1 MDTLG
6 SLYQSAQAAPAAV
19 EIVYQRLRLAL
30 SRRLGTPLNAK
41 LPALCAA
48 SEERLGWPADTLFH
62 TLSDAERAMRDI
74 NLENGEALDLVRSLH
89 GYLQRLEYSAE
100 TRGRGTFMEMSV
112 ADLASHVR
120 REFAKIIVGQNEALD
135 QLLLVILARGH
146 ALVEGVPGLAK
157 TLAVKSL
164 AHIFHLRFQRVQC
177 TPDLIP
183 ADILGGN
190 ISAPAAGTF
199 RIHRGPIFTDLL
211 LVDEINRM
219 PPRTQSALLEAM
231 EELQVTMD
239 GPTHPLPRTFTVFA
253 TQNPVEFEGAYPLP
267 EAQLDRFLM
276 KIRVEYPQVTQET
289 EILARYQDGFEARSF
304 ERVQIDPLPED
315 ALQSA
320 REECARVRVEPK
332 LLDYIVSI
340 VRATRN
346 SPAVSL
352 GASPRAAISLM
363 LVGKAIAAIEGRDF
377 LIPDNVKFAAPPILR
392 HRMLL
397 KPEADLEG
405 ITPDQ
410 VVAEVLAGTAVP
422 Q

>member
-1 MDTLG
+1 
-6 SLYQSAQAAPAAV
+6 
-19 EIVYQRLRLAL
+19 
-30 SRRLGTPLNAK
+30 
-41 LPALCAA
+41 
-48 SEERLGWPADTLFH
+48 
-62 TLSDAERAMRDI
+62 
-74 NLENGEALDLVRSLH
+74 
-89 GYLQRLEYSAE
+89 
-100 TRGRGTFMEMSV
+100 MEMT
-112 ADLASHVR
+112 AAELAGHVR
-120 REFAKIIVGQNEALD
+120 REFAKIIVGQHDTLD
-135 QLLLVILARGH
+135 QLLLVVLARGH
-146 ALVEGVPGLAK
+146 ALIEGVPGLAK

-164 AHIFHLRFQRVQC
+164 AHIFHLHYQRVQC

-190 ISAPAAGTF
+190 IFEPAAGTF
-199 RIHRGPIFTDLL
+199 RIHRGPIFTDML

-239 GPTHPLPRTFTVFA
+239 GTTHPLPPAFTVFA
-253 TQNPVEFEGAYPLP
+253 TQNPVEFEGTYPLP

-276 KIRVEYPQVTQET
+276 KIRVVYPEVAQET
-289 EILARYQDGFEARSF
+289 EILSRYQDGFEARNF
-304 ERVQIDPLPED
+304 ERVQVEALPEN
-315 ALQSA
+315 ALKSVF
-320 REECARVRVEPK
+320 EEIRRVRVEPK
-332 LLDYIVSI
+332 LLDYITSI

-363 LVGKAIAAIEGRDF
+363 LVAKAIAAIESRDF
-377 LIPDNVKFAAPPILR
+377 MIPDDVKTAAPPILR

-405 ITPDQ
+405 ITTDQ
-410 VVAEVLAGTAVP
+410 IVAEVLAATSVP

>member
-1 MDTLG
+1 
-6 SLYQSAQAAPAAV
+6 
-19 EIVYQRLRLAL
+19 
-30 SRRLGTPLNAK
+30 
-41 LPALCAA
+41 
-48 SEERLGWPADTLFH
+48 
-62 TLSDAERAMRDI
+62 
-74 NLENGEALDLVRSLH
+74 
-89 GYLQRLEYSAE
+89 
-100 TRGRGTFMEMSV
+100 MEMSA
-112 ADLASHVR
+112 ADLATHVR
-120 REFAKIIVGQNEALD
+120 REFSKIIVGQTDAVD
-135 QLLLVILARGH
+135 QLLLVVLARGH
-146 ALVEGVPGLAK
+146 ALIEGVPGLAK

-164 AHIFHLRFQRVQC
+164 AHIFRLQFQRVQC

-190 ISAPAAGTF
+190 IFEPAAGSF
-199 RIHRGPIFTDLL
+199 RIHRGPIFTDML

-231 EELQVTMD
+231 EELQVTID
-239 GPTHPLPRTFTVFA
+239 GTSHPLPRTFTVFA
-253 TQNPVEFEGAYPLP
+253 TQNPVEFEGTYPLP

-276 KIRVEYPQVTQET
+276 KIRVDYPQPAQEA
-289 EILARYQDGFEARSF
+289 EILSRYQDGFEARAF
-304 ERVQIDPLPED
+304 ERVQVEAVSED

-320 REECARVRVEPK
+320 REEAGRVRVEPK

-363 LVGKAIAAIEGRDF
+363 LVAKAIAAIEGRDF
-377 LIPDNVKFAAPPILR
+377 LIPDDVKTTAAPILR

-410 VVAEVLAGTAVP
+410 IVAEVLASTAVP